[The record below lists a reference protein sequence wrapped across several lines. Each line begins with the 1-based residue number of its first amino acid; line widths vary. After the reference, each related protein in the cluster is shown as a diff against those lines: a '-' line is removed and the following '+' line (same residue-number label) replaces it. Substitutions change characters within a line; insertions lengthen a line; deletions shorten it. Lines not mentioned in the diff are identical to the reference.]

1 MPAVYAHAEK
11 KVLNA
16 LEHIEDT
23 LRLLERAPQHAGL
36 HESLSDYAADIAERW
51 DQQRFGGLVGLG
63 VLTQREA
70 DAALTDYHAMMSGR

>member
-1 MPAVYAHAEK
+1 MAKAYSHAEK
-11 KVLNA
+11 KVLGA
-16 LEHIEDT
+16 LERVEDV
-23 LRLLERAPQHAGL
+23 LRLMERAHQCAQL

-70 DAALTDYHAMMSGR
+70 DAALSDYHSMFP